1 MATRIPSKNIY
12 NRQNNKIIKN
22 HINGVSATIGT
33 VQSSDQELG
42 NFHINIHQEETAK
55 LLWLDYIQYKDANSI
70 ATLENVQAIG
80 NRVIGNVLH
89 FGVRFNLSSSGS
101 FIDVDSITA
110 NVSFKLRYGVVY
122 GSSSNYSLRSDSSY
136 KLSELSDVE
145 NIKISFN
152 DAYAKRIV
160 VISQQDFV
168 NPLYII
174 WSNNTMYNNA
184 TRREKV
190 SVDLYIPYRCT
201 ISSTPT
207 DSEGNEQKQMYSGF
221 AVTDVNVSFY
231 GNVLD
236 LNATK
241 EQKYGSDPFYDL
253 KTNEMFFDTSM
264 YQDTDLFSSLSK
276 RIVTAYKN
284 GKETAVIRCSVPED
298 LSVFE
303 IGDEVI
309 PMVFGAD
316 GVDRPMS
323 RYKDGAQKVFNVVG
337 TKFIYDGAVW
347 QELTLQEKTQSV

>member
-1 MATRIPSKNIY
+1 MAKIIPSKNIY

-33 VQSSDQELG
+33 VQSSNQEIG
-42 NFHINIHQEETAK
+42 NFHLNIHQEETAK
-55 LLWLDYIQYKDANSI
+55 MFWFDYIQYKDANSI
-70 ATLENVQAIG
+70 ATLENVKTIG
-80 NRVIGNVLH
+80 NRLIGNVLH
-89 FGVRFNLSSSGS
+89 IGFRFTLSSVGS

-110 NVSFKLRYGVVY
+110 NVSFKVRYGVVY
-122 GSSSNYSLRSDSSY
+122 GSSANYSLHSDASY
-136 KLSELSDVE
+136 KLSDISDVE

-152 DAYAKRIV
+152 DAYAKQTGV
-160 VISQQDFV
+160 LSQQDFV

-174 WSNNTMYNNA
+174 WSNNTMSNNT
-184 TRREKV
+184 TRSEKV
-190 SVDLYIPYRCT
+190 IVDLYMPYRCT
-201 ISSTPT
+201 LSSAPT
-207 DSEGNEQKQMYSGF
+207 DANGNVQKQMYSGC
-221 AVTDVNVSFY
+221 AVTDVNISFY

-241 EQKYGSDPFYDL
+241 DEKYGSEPFYDL
-253 KTNEMFFDTSM
+253 KTNEMFFDTSV
-264 YQDTDLFSSLSK
+264 YQNTDLFSSLSK

-309 PMVFGAD
+309 PMVYGAD

-323 RYKDGAQKVFNVVG
+323 RYKDGTQKVFNVVG

>member
-1 MATRIPSKNIY
+1 MATIIPSKNIY

-33 VQSSDQELG
+33 VQSSNQEIG
-42 NFHINIHQEETAK
+42 NFQLNIQQEETAK

-70 ATLENVQAIG
+70 ATLENVKTIG
-80 NRVIGNVLH
+80 TRTIGNVLH
-89 FGVRFNLSSSGS
+89 IGVRFTLSSVGS

-110 NVSFKLRYGVVY
+110 NVSFKVRYGVAY
-122 GSSSNYSLRSDSSY
+122 GSSLNYSLHSDASY
-136 KLSELSDVE
+136 KLSELSDIE
-145 NIKISFN
+145 NIIVPFN
-152 DAYAKRIV
+152 DAYAKQTV
-160 VISQQDFV
+160 VIPQQDFV

-174 WSNNTMYNNA
+174 WSNNTMNNGT
-184 TRREKV
+184 TRQEKV
-190 SVDLYIPYRCT
+190 IVDLYIPYRCT
-201 ISSTPT
+201 ISSAPT
-207 DSEGNEQKQMYSGF
+207 DSEGNKQKQMYSGF

-241 EQKYGSDPFYDL
+241 DEKYGSEPFYDL
-253 KTNEMFFDTSM
+253 KTNEMFFDTSLFKNE
-264 YQDTDLFSSLSK
+264 DLFSSLSK

-298 LSVFE
+298 LSIFE

-323 RYKDGAQKVFNVVG
+323 RYKDGTQKVFNVVG